1 MKVLL
6 LTTSCFLKFPK
17 RFERNEKI
25 HKNFVGKFVKDP
37 EKLDEFEEEFDDKLD
52 FIDSEIRATSIVN
65 TVCIIITIILAII
78 FLIRGELF

>member
-1 MKVLL
+1 MKK
-6 LTTSCFLKFPK
+6 SIKDFF
-17 RFERNEKI
+17 
-25 HKNFVGKFVKDP
+25 GKFIKDP

-52 FIDSEIRATSIVN
+52 FIDSEIRAKSIVN